1 MLIVFGGRAR
11 GQAGQLCCTPNQ
23 GTINVTENSYNRE
36 IFENLGAINLFSY
49 VQLDNYGTI
58 NNSNTIKGLVFSV
71 FNNNSGAVINNQWSG
86 HLLIYGTLYNSSIL
100 HNYGELYS
108 YGELYGYDS
117 GLINQ
122 ASGEVDNSGY
132 NATLSSVYGT
142 LQNRGV
148 LNNSNGAHLFNSA
161 NAHLINQVLNNSNS
175 ATLLNQGYMQ
185 NDGLLVNSGA
195 ALLTNRGL
203 LVNSSNATLRNLA
216 TGQLDNYGTL
226 TNYQGGVLT
235 NSGTLTM
242 YTVILGGESSV
253 LKNYGTLDN
262 WATVNNYYGAISQY
276 GTMTNHAGAIIVN
289 TSYVLND
296 GTLSNSGTLENWAT
310 IQNVGTIRNDATLND
325 RGVIDNRGQIK
336 NYGDIHLITSH
347 GQATVTGAGGYLQDA
362 PAANTIVDPGGQ
374 LYAGWFT
381 QNSGTTRL
389 DNSTLNAPLININ
402 GGTLIVDPGGQS
414 LF

>member
-1 MLIVFGGRAR
+1 MSHVPRWFARECCRFSHLRALIPAVGLTLLMLIVFGGCA
-11 GQAGQLCCTPNQ
+11 QAADQIAPNPNL
-23 GTINVTENSYNRE
+23 GTINVTENSYNKE

-58 NNSNTIKGLVFSV
+58 NNSNTIKGLDASV

-108 YGELYGYDS
+108 YDS

-253 LKNYGTLDN
+253 LKNYGTLD
-262 WATVNNYYGAISQY
+262 
-276 GTMTNHAGAIIVN
+276 
-289 TSYVLND
+289 
-296 GTLSNSGTLENWAT
+296 
-310 IQNVGTIRNDATLND
+310 
-325 RGVIDNRGQIK
+325 
-336 NYGDIHLITSH
+336 
-347 GQATVTGAGGYLQDA
+347 
-362 PAANTIVDPGGQ
+362 
-374 LYAGWFT
+374 
-381 QNSGTTRL
+381 
-389 DNSTLNAPLININ
+389 
-402 GGTLIVDPGGQS
+402 
-414 LF
+414 